1 MGVICQT
8 FDIMTKNVKFS
19 EKVAEIASSSEF
31 ALYVFINISKMKTPR
46 VTFDPSK
53 SSQGTTALEY
63 IIYFVIWWL
72 FGGTYFGKVQPYP
85 LILIFWNKT

>member
-19 EKVAEIASSSEF
+19 EKVAEIASNSEF
-31 ALYVFINISKMKTPR
+31 TLYAFVNISKMKTPR

-63 IIYFVIWWL
+63 VITL
-72 FGGTYFGKVQPYP
+72 
-85 LILIFWNKT
+85 